1 MHQKVFGNKKKE
13 KRKKKKNNNKKT
25 KKQTGDWPQC
35 FWLTFYSSS
44 FVEKKKICIY
54 LRKNKNKWTDPR
66 IGSRWL
72 AGKPFG
78 WRNERNRC
86 GESFP
91 TPTVTLGH
99 VSLKKEKHSKNAFI
113 VTFCSWFFLK
123 PTMNIYTH
131 KKKKSGHFLLKKSE
145 TTLNNEYCLAGSFCP
160 CPFPPFSFLYSLY
173 LWFLIVALG
182 TCL

>member
-1 MHQKVFGNKKKE
+1 MHQKVFGNKKKRKE
-13 KRKKKKNNNKKT
+13 KKKRKT
-25 KKQTGDWPQC
+25 TIKKQKNKQEIGHNVFDWLFILHPS
-35 FWLTFYSSS
+35 W
-44 FVEKKKICIY
+44 KKKICIY